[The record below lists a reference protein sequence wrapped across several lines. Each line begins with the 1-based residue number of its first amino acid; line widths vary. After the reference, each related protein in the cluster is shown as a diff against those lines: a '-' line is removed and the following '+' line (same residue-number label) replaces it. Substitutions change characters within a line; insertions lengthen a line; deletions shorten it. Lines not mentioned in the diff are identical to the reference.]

1 MHPIRRSS
9 SIFTLPAKELLGL
22 FVQGV
27 GFCGAAYLALALF
40 GFLPPSLNVFTPMR
54 VSGPADRDQEISG
67 RDAYELPVAP
77 QDDAAERTSTV
88 PERVSIPELGIDAE
102 IHVPKSIDVSTLDAL
117 LALGAVYYPGSGVV
131 ERGNVFIFGHST
143 NWAIVKN
150 QAYKTF
156 NNLEDLEPGDR
167 IYLSG
172 EGWKAAYEVES
183 VRVAPDSEVLVSFG
197 GVEPRLTLSTC
208 NTFGLKEERV
218 VVEARAAGDID
229 YTN

>member
-1 MHPIRRSS
+1 MPPIRRST
-9 SIFTLPAKELLGL
+9 SIFSLPAKEL
-22 FVQGV
+22 FRVVAQGV
-27 GFCGAAYLALALF
+27 GFCGAAYLILALA
-40 GFLPPSLNVFTPMR
+40 GFLPKSLNVFTPMFA
-54 VSGPADRDQEISG
+54 PATTEELRG
-67 RDAYELPVAP
+67 AYELPQAP
-77 QDDAAERTSTV
+77 LDAQAPRTSTV
-88 PERVSIPELGIDAE
+88 PAHVSIPKIGVETDVR
-102 IHVPKSIDVSTLDAL
+102 VPAAIDVETLDAL
-117 LALGAVYYPGSGVV
+117 LSLGSVYYPGSGVV

-156 NNLEDLEPGDR
+156 NNLDSLEAGDL

-172 EGWKAAYEVES
+172 EGWEAAYEVES

-218 VVEARAAGDID
+218 VVEAKAVGDID
-229 YTN
+229 YMD

>member
-1 MHPIRRSS
+1 MHPIRRST
-9 SIFTLPAKELLGL
+9 SIFSLPAKELFGL
-22 FVQGV
+22 FTQGV
-27 GFCGAAYLALALF
+27 GFCGAAYLALAMF
-40 GFLPPSLNVFTPMR
+40 GFLPPSLNVFTPMM
-54 VSGPADRDQEISG
+54 VSEPANRDEEISD

-77 QDDAAERTSTV
+77 QDDSAERTSTI
-88 PERVSIPELGIDAE
+88 PERVSIPELGIDVE

-183 VRVAPDSEVLVSFG
+183 VRVAPDSEVLVSFAG
-197 GVEPRLTLSTC
+197 AAPRLTLSTC